1 MDTITLKKPIKLSDD
16 EIRNILHKY
25 KIPMLYELNCA
36 IREII
41 KEYEIL
47 NGYQTR

>member
-16 EIRNILHKY
+16 EIRNILHQY